1 LIIIAIEKT
10 NMIHLDKVSKT
21 FKTSTSQVGAILDID
36 LLVNEGEFIV
46 INGPSGSGKTT
57 LLLSIGGML
66 QPSSGVVNVYNKDIY
81 SLNEQERT
89 DYRAKNIGFVFQMY
103 YLIPYLNVMENIML
117 SAGLARNGTQNRK
130 ISEQLIDQLGI
141 TDRISHKPS
150 ELSAGERQR
159 VALARA
165 LIHQPKIILADEPT
179 GNLDPE
185 NSLGVL
191 SIIQEFHIKGGTVI
205 LVNHGSDANQYADR
219 IIHLKNGRIV

>member
-1 LIIIAIEKT
+1 
-10 NMIHLDKVSKT
+10 MIHLDKVSKT
-21 FKTSTSQVGAILDID
+21 FKTSTSQVGAIVDID
-36 LLVNEGEFIV
+36 LLLNEGEFIV

-117 SAGLARNGTQNRK
+117 SAGLGRNGTQNRK
-130 ISEQLIDQLGI
+130 VSEQLIDQLGI

-191 SIIQEFHIKGGTVI
+191 RIIKEFHQKGGTVI
-205 LVNHGSDANQYADR
+205 LVSHGSDANQYADR

>member
-1 LIIIAIEKT
+1 
-10 NMIHLDKVSKT
+10 MIHLDKVSKT
-21 FKTSTSQVGAILDID
+21 FKTSTSQVGAIVDID

-117 SAGLARNGTQNRK
+117 SAGLGRNGTQNRK
-130 ISEQLIDQLGI
+130 VSEQLIDQLGI
-141 TDRISHKPS
+141 TDRISHKPF

-159 VALARA
+159 VTLARA

-191 SIIQEFHIKGGTVI
+191 SIIREFHQKGGTVI
-205 LVNHGSDANQYADR
+205 LVSHGSDANQYADR
-219 IIHLKNGRIV
+219 IIHLKNGYLESGRRLESKT

>member
-10 NMIHLDKVSKT
+10 NMIHLDKASKT
-21 FKTSTSQVGAILDID
+21 FKTSTSQVGAIVDID

-117 SAGLARNGTQNRK
+117 SGGLGRNGTQNRK
-130 ISEQLIDQLGI
+130 VSEQLIDQLGI

-191 SIIQEFHIKGGTVI
+191 RIIKEFHQKGGTVI
-205 LVNHGSDANQYADR
+205 LVSHGSDANQYADR